1 LGRSWPIH
9 LTDLGRAAGIA
20 RSESLRR
27 SAKSGIVGLTVPGP
41 DATGRVR
48 MRYGPLLQTQAL
60 PTQGEP

>member
-1 LGRSWPIH
+1 MAG
-9 LTDLGRAAGIA
+9 LGRAEAIV

-48 MRYGPLLQTQAL
+48 MRYGLLLQTQAI